1 MKKSALTAELYAAT
15 RTSRTLAG
23 RACPEGGNKKQER
36 TILIFRFALIQ
47 LVVFL
52 LLASPARQAVAD
64 EAANGPPAGTPVP
77 SGAPAAPDSEV
88 IPLPELPEPVETV
101 PAPPRK
107 RLFPLFA
114 DKLGVAPG
122 QLPNTFGAATIW
134 YWQEQDLIIE
144 DLTIKI
150 NDGPVKKISFL
161 DFPGPSV
168 ENQIGQVRL
177 DTWVLPFLNVSV
189 MGGMVGGS
197 ATIPLAITGE
207 KLAEYFGQEELC
219 EGEEGDLGY
228 DFCNRRLEALGETTY
243 TGWNVGLGVVLA
255 GGWRNFFVAVPVSY
269 VWTWVSILDQA
280 VTAVNVT
287 PRAGYRFNL
296 KKFGVLSVYTGA
308 TYLKADIDVRLNM
321 TFDTS
326 ESGIPELGDE
336 TELDVTIF
344 QGNKDRWNMLVGGN
358 WEVRKWLSLHA
369 EGGFLGSRTNVVG
382 SMTFRF

>member
-1 MKKSALTAELYAAT
+1 LV
-15 RTSRTLAG
+15 
-23 RACPEGGNKKQER
+23 
-36 TILIFRFALIQ
+36 IRFALIQ

-52 LLASPARQAVAD
+52 VLASPARQAIAD

-77 SGAPAAPDSEV
+77 SGASAAPDSEV
-88 IPLPELPEPVETV
+88 IPLPEQPEPVETV

-134 YWQEQDLIIE
+134 YWQKQDLIIE

-177 DTWVLPFLNVSV
+177 DTWVLPFMNVSV

-197 ATIPLAITGE
+197 ATIPLAIQGS
-207 KLAEYFGQEELC
+207 KLAEYFNLEELC
-219 EGEEGDLGY
+219 DEDGPAFE
-228 DFCNRRLEALGETTY
+228 FCSRRLEALGETTY

-255 GGWRNFFVAVPVSY
+255 GGWRNFFLAVPVSY

-296 KKFGVLSVYTGA
+296 GKFGVLSAYTGA

-321 TFDTS
+321 KFNTS
-326 ESGIPELGDE
+326 ESGIPDLGDE
-336 TELDVTIF
+336 TEVDVTIF

-358 WEVRKWLSLHA
+358 WEVRKWLSLHC
-369 EGGFLGSRTNVVG
+369 EGGFLGSRTNVAG

>member
-1 MKKSALTAELYAAT
+1 
-15 RTSRTLAG
+15 
-23 RACPEGGNKKQER
+23 
-36 TILIFRFALIQ
+36 
-47 LVVFL
+47 
-52 LLASPARQAVAD
+52 
-64 EAANGPPAGTPVP
+64 
-77 SGAPAAPDSEV
+77 
-88 IPLPELPEPVETV
+88 LPEEPEAVETV
-101 PAPPRK
+101 PVTRK

-114 DKLGVAPG
+114 GKLGIAPG

-177 DTWVLPFLNVSV
+177 DTWVLPFMNVSV

-197 ATIPLAITGE
+197 ATIPLAIEGS
-207 KLAEYFGQEELC
+207 KLAEYFNLEELC
-219 EGEEGDLGY
+219 DEDGPAFE
-228 DFCNRRLEALGETTY
+228 FCSRRLEALGETTY

-255 GGWRNFFVAVPVSY
+255 GGWRNFFLAVPVSY

-296 KKFGVLSVYTGA
+296 GKFGVLSAYTGA

-321 TFDTS
+321 KFDTS
-326 ESGIPELGDE
+326 DSGIPDLGDE

-344 QGNKDRWNMLVGGN
+344 QGNKDRWNMLVGAN